1 MQTTTEFGYNSKIEG
16 DVVHTR
22 LDAALN
28 WFRKNSLW
36 PMPMGLACCAIELM
50 AAGASRFDISR
61 FGSEVMRFS
70 PRQSDVMIVA
80 GTVTYKMAHGSP
92 SDSTIKW
99 PSRNG

>member
-1 MQTTTEFGYNSKIEG
+1 MQTRTEFGYDSKIEG
-16 DVVHTR
+16 DVIITR
-22 LDAALN
+22 VDAALN

-80 GTVTYKMAHGSP
+80 GARAFKIGLAARRIYGQMVGAE
-92 SDSTIKW
+92 W
-99 PSRNG
+99 